1 MGVAAF
7 VEDLMIDY
15 LIVGAALALA
25 VFILAR
31 QVMRIGRG
39 GGCGCDGGSPRT
51 RRQRRPAGRVKGA
64 SSYPY
69 SVELRVDGMHCDNCA
84 RRVEDALQALGG
96 IVAEVRLPNTVLV
109 HGERPIDPDALA
121 EAIRTAGYEVTGVQ
135 G

>member
-1 MGVAAF
+1 
-7 VEDLMIDY
+7 MIDY

-39 GGCGCDGGSPRT
+39 GGCGCDGGSPRI

-69 SVELRVDGMHCDNCA
+69 SVELRADGMHCDNCA

-96 IVAEVRLPNTVLV
+96 IVAEVRLSNTVLV
-109 HGERPIDPDALA
+109 YGERPIDPDALA

>member
-1 MGVAAF
+1 
-7 VEDLMIDY
+7 MIDY

-39 GGCGCDGGSPRT
+39 GGCGCDGGSPRI

-84 RRVEDALQALGG
+84 RRVEDVLQALGG

-109 HGERPIDPDALA
+109 HGERPIDPDARA

>member
-7 VEDLMIDY
+7 AEDLMIDY

-39 GGCGCDGGSPRT
+39 GGCGCDGGSPRI

-64 SSYPY
+64 SSYSY

-109 HGERPIDPDALA
+109 YGERPIDPDALA

>member
-1 MGVAAF
+1 
-7 VEDLMIDY
+7 
-15 LIVGAALALA
+15 
-25 VFILAR
+25 
-31 QVMRIGRG
+31 
-39 GGCGCDGGSPRT
+39 
-51 RRQRRPAGRVKGA
+51 
-64 SSYPY
+64 
-69 SVELRVDGMHCDNCA
+69 MHCDNCA